1 MQLACNGQRE
11 IYYWNMDRVF
21 QPWGDRYFQYLD
33 PLAAISCFQ
42 IRLRCYSRSM
52 IGIQSMR
59 IVSLQYLRGFAALLV
74 VVSHNSFLL
83 EGNWVERIPGALGVD
98 IFFIISGFIMT
109 FITY

>member
-1 MQLACNGQRE
+1 
-11 IYYWNMDRVF
+11 
-21 QPWGDRYFQYLD
+21 
-33 PLAAISCFQ
+33 
-42 IRLRCYSRSM
+42 
-52 IGIQSMR
+52 MR